1 MKNEWF
7 INGPSHEINK
17 GPIIYS
23 VFADFDNVS

>member
-17 GPIIYS
+17 GSIIYS
-23 VFADFDNVS
+23 VLADFDNAS